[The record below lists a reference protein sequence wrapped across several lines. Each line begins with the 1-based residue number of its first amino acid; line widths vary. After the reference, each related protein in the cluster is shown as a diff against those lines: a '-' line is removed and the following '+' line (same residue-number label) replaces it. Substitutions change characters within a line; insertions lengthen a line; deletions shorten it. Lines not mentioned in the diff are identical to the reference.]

1 MTTKQLELKATEI
14 RSSIIEMLLEA
25 GSGHSA
31 GPLGLA
37 DVMTAMYFDVLNI
50 NPEKPDWPE
59 RDRLVL
65 SCGHLAPLLY
75 ATMAH
80 RGFFPREELKTLR
93 KYGSRLE
100 GHPNRLALPGVETSS
115 GPLGQGIS
123 QAVGMA
129 LSGKMDEKKW
139 RVYAITSDGEHDEGQ
154 TWEAIMLAAKY
165 ELNNLTVIVDRNNIQ
180 IDGFTE
186 DVMPLGSL
194 ADKYRS
200 FGWYVLE
207 IDGHNFEEILAACR
221 HARAVF
227 EKPTVII
234 AHTIPGKGVDFMEN
248 DYRWHGT
255 PPKGEEGKKALRELR
270 SLRGKIMSD
279 HD

>member
-1 MTTKQLELKATEI
+1 MSIKQLELKATEI
-14 RSSIIEMLLEA
+14 RASIIEILLEA

-37 DVMTAMYFDVLNI
+37 DVLTALYFEVMNI
-50 NPEKPDWPE
+50 NPEKPDWAE

-65 SCGHLAPLLY
+65 SCGHLCPLLY
-75 ATMAH
+75 AVMAH
-80 RGFFPREELKTLR
+80 RGFFPKEELLTLR
-93 KYGSRLE
+93 RIDSRLE
-100 GHPNRLALPGVETSS
+100 GHPNRLALPGLETSS
-115 GPLGQGIS
+115 GPLGQGLS
-123 QAVGMA
+123 QAIGMA
-129 LSGKMDEKKW
+129 LAAKIDDKKW
-139 RVYAITSDGEHDEGQ
+139 RVYAILSDGEHDEGQ
-154 TWEAIMLAAKY
+154 TWEAVMLAAKY
-165 ELNNLTVIVDRNNIQ
+165 DLHNLTLVVDRNNIQ

-186 DVMPLGSL
+186 DVLPLGSL

-207 IDGHNFEEILAACR
+207 VDGHNFEEIIGAFR

-234 AHTIPGKGVDFMEN
+234 AHTIPGKGVDFMEG
-248 DYRWHGT
+248 DFHWHGQS
-255 PPKGEEGKKALRELR
+255 PKTDQAKQALRELR
-270 SLRGKIMSD
+270 TLRGKIMSE